1 MDVGRVPSEHEIAA
15 TRVNHV
21 VSGNAAIMN
30 THDTSRESTQG
41 TSDRHTIATCVSDML
56 ALERHIARPIA
67 AQRKSSDSQNYANAT
82 AIVGRIETM
91 TTEHIT
97 ALERHLASIGG
108 HEASA
113 LKSAWAVL
121 LGEGAAAVDM
131 LRKTNVSESLRDDY
145 TALGLAAIS
154 YTILNATALGL
165 GDSDTASLAKRHLD
179 DLTPLIVEISKTMPT
194 VVLEELRADGK
205 DVRILAAQL
214 SEMQT
219 GESWSSAKTGA

>member
-1 MDVGRVPSEHEIAA
+1 MNR
-15 TRVNHV
+15 V
-21 VSGNAAIMN
+21 VSGKTIVMN

-41 TSDRHTIATCVSDML
+41 SNDRHMIATYVSDLL

-67 AQRKSSDSQNYANAT
+67 AQRKSNDSQNYASAF
-82 AIVGRIETM
+82 AIIARIETM
-91 TTEHIT
+91 TGNHIG
-97 ALERHLASIGG
+97 ALEAHLATIGG

-113 LKSAWAVL
+113 LKSAWATL
-121 LGEGAAAVDM
+121 LGDGVAAVET
-131 LRKTNVSESLRDDY
+131 LRKPKISKSLRDDY

-154 YTILNATALGL
+154 YTMLNATALGL
-165 GDSDTASLAKRHLD
+165 GDSSTASLAKRHLD
-179 DLTPLIVEISKTMPT
+179 DLTPFIVEISKTMPT
-194 VVLEELRADGK
+194 VVLEELREDGE